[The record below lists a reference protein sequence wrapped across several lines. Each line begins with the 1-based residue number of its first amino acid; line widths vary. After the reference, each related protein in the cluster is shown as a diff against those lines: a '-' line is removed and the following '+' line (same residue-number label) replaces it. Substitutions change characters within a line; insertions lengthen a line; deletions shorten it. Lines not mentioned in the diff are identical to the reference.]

1 MCLAIPAKVA
11 ALEEGNLATVD
22 ILGMTREISVDLTPQ
37 AQVGDYVLVHAGFAI
52 EVVDADYAQETIDLI
67 KQFPELAV
75 PDSRT
80 GRFERGSHAGLRSE
94 NSAFCLL
101 NPPVY
106 YTRLTARTSGLL
118 LSSKGAAMYVSWME
132 LLTFCLVIVAVIE
145 LTARLRQ

>member
-1 MCLAIPAKVA
+1 M
-11 ALEEGNLATVD
+11 
-22 ILGMTREISVDLTPQ
+22 RQ
-37 AQVGDYVLVHAGFAI
+37 
-52 EVVDADYAQETIDLI
+52 
-67 KQFPELAV
+67 
-75 PDSRT
+75 
-80 GRFERGSHAGLRSE
+80 

-101 NPPVY
+101 NPSVY

>member
-22 ILGMTREISVDLTPQ
+22 ILGVTREISVDLTPQ

-52 EVVDADYAQETIDLI
+52 EVVDE
-67 KQFPELAV
+67 QF
-75 PDSRT
+75 
-80 GRFERGSHAGLRSE
+80 SHAGLRSE

-101 NPPVY
+101 NPSVY

-132 LLTFCLVIVAVIE
+132 LLTFCLVIVAVID

>member
-22 ILGMTREISVDLTPQ
+22 ILGVTREISVDLTPQ
-37 AQVGDYVLVHAGFAI
+37 AQVATTCSCTPLRHRGGGRAVRPRDYRAGEAI
-52 EVVDADYAQETIDLI
+52 
-67 KQFPELAV
+67 P
-75 PDSRT
+75 RT
-80 GRFERGSHAGLRSE
+80 GRFGRGSHAGLRSE